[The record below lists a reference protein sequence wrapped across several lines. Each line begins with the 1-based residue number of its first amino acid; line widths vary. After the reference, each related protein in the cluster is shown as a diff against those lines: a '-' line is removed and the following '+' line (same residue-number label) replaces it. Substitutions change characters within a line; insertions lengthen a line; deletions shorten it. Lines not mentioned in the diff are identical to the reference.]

1 MVKPPFVMV
10 NHYCWWPCQQG
21 FLHLR
26 WEDAALPAPTCGV
39 IADITAENWL
49 VQQPWKS
56 ILLVCWCCCVF
67 IILLRLLIINI
78 TVILLSLYYYRYYNI
93 IVIIVVVII
102 IITHHPSP
110 ITHHPSSS
118 VARDIPTGPD
128 RSHPMRSTQ
137 TGSPWPRTTER
148 SRWWE
153 GLQLLGRKK
162 IHHIGHCCWWNPVKF
177 H

>member
-1 MVKPPFVMV
+1 MTAQFSYGLKQKMTKNSMCDKCWHEIHNFWWLNHHVWWLSHHLWWL

-39 IADITAENWL
+39 IADITTENWL

-78 TVILLSLYYYRYYNI
+78 TVILLSLYYYHYYDI
-93 IVIIVVVII
+93 IIIII
-102 IITHHPSP
+102 IITTYDP
-110 ITHHPSSS
+110 
-118 VARDIPTGPD
+118 
-128 RSHPMRSTQ
+128 
-137 TGSPWPRTTER
+137 
-148 SRWWE
+148 
-153 GLQLLGRKK
+153 
-162 IHHIGHCCWWNPVKF
+162 
-177 H
+177 